1 MITTNLRIL
10 LIEDVKT
17 DADLI
22 RFHLKRMVRDPEIR
36 LVDNLADLR
45 TELLN
50 FVPDVVISDYNLPTC
65 NGLEVLET
73 TKATAPDTAF
83 IFLTGAVDDDE
94 IAANTVLSGA
104 NGFILKKHMEQLEQ
118 KLLPLLKRVVLQM
131 EGRKEIRERRRL
143 NRISMNKVYDYLDKI
158 KAENEEQ
165 RENLRQIRENID
177 IINRE
182 NQENA

>member
-10 LIEDVKT
+10 LVEDVKT

-22 RFHLKRMVRDPEIR
+22 SFHLKGMVRNPEIK
-36 LVDNLADLR
+36 LVDSLADLR
-45 TELLN
+45 NELLN
-50 FVPDVVISDYNLPTC
+50 FIPDLVISDYNLPAC
-65 NGLEVLET
+65 NGLEVLEV
-73 TKATAPDTAF
+73 TKATLPDTAF

-94 IAANTVLSGA
+94 VAANTVLSGA
-104 NGFILKKHMEQLEQ
+104 NGFILKKHMEQLSQ
-118 KLLPLLKRVVLQM
+118 KLLPLLKRVVVQM
-131 EGRKEIRERRRL
+131 EGRREIHERRRQ
-143 NRISMNKVYDYLDKI
+143 NRISMNKIYGYLDKI
-158 KAENEEQ
+158 KAENEQQ